1 MIKNVLLGA
10 IVPLLL
16 VGVGVG
22 VMLVLTPPAPSKKPP
37 IEDNRGALLGQ
48 MLSAEVQTV
57 HALAEVTDKLQIPVN
72 GTVVPSREIQLAAE
86 VAGRIIEKAA
96 GTRSGNYVKAGDE
109 LYRID
114 PRDYELEVER
124 VTRRL
129 DQERASLAEQQQ
141 DIDNAMRLA
150 AVADEEMALSE
161 AEVARFERLGGNFRS
176 EAELDQ
182 AKRSRLASMNQ
193 RVTIQNQISLLKA
206 RRARLES
213 AIKLA
218 ETELE
223 QAQLNLERTVIRA
236 PISGR
241 VVSEQI
247 EADSYVQRGTPLVVI
262 EDTSDVEVSV
272 NLRMDQLYW
281 ILDQPELSTDS
292 LVNAAQASRYQ
303 LPHHPVKVIYSLA
316 GRESVQYEWSG
327 VLARFD
333 GAGIDP
339 QSRTV
344 PIRVLVDKPDEY
356 RINGREASKSSASGP
371 SSLVRGMFV
380 EVIIAAQPSTPLL
393 LVPKLSVKPA
403 TGSSQI
409 WKFAADPRALE
420 VTRERLRAEGSLA
433 KTGSPKPGVAPPT
446 AQADSAS
453 PATVDP
459 SEWQAGFLSVIDGI
473 GVIGPY
479 RGPAPAQQ
487 RVVGVNAANSSG
499 QTRLTATQVAAVGA
513 NAVEPDAVEPDAVEP
528 DAAQSEAA
536 QDGSPQPVAGGRP
549 TQDFDDG
556 PAAAELPAIEYWVCE
571 ARRGGLAAGDQVVVT
586 PLPGIEADKQKPI
599 RVRRSQLK

>member
-1 MIKNVLLGA
+1 MVKNILLGA

-16 VGVGVG
+16 VAVGVG
-22 VMLVLTPPAPSKKPP
+22 VMLELTPPAPSKKPP

-48 MLSAEVQTV
+48 MLSAEVQPV
-57 HALAEVTDKLQIPVN
+57 RALSEVTDTLQIPVS
-72 GTVVPSREIQLAAE
+72 GTVVPSREIDLAAE
-86 VAGRIIEKAA
+86 VAGRIIDKAPH
-96 GTRSGNYVKAGDE
+96 TRSGDYVEAGDE

-141 DIDNAMRLA
+141 DIDNAMRLVK
-150 AVADEEMALSE
+150 VADEEMALSE
-161 AEVARFERLGGNFRS
+161 AEVSRVERLGGNFRS

-241 VVSEQI
+241 VVVEQV
-247 EADSYVQRGTPLVVI
+247 EADSYVQRGDPLVTI
-262 EDTSDVEVSV
+262 EDTSDVEVAV
-272 NLRMDQLYW
+272 NVRMDQLYW
-281 ILDQPELSTDS
+281 ILDQPQLSTES
-292 LVNAAQASRYQ
+292 LVNAAQAARYR
-303 LPHHPVKVIYSLA
+303 LPQHQVKVIYRLA

-344 PIRVLVDKPDEY
+344 PIRVLVDKPNEY
-356 RINGREASKSSASGP
+356 LINGREAGKSGMSGP

-403 TGSSQI
+403 TGSNQI
-409 WKFAADPRALE
+409 WKFTPDDRALE
-420 VTRERLRAEGSLA
+420 VTRERLKSAGSLA
-433 KTGSPKPGVAPPT
+433 GTSPAETSPSPQIAEADPMGPT
-446 AQADSAS
+446 A
-453 PATVDP
+453 VDP

-479 RGPAPAQQ
+479 RGPAPSES
-487 RVVGVNAANSSG
+487 RANPAS
-499 QTRLTATQVAAVGA
+499 
-513 NAVEPDAVEPDAVEP
+513 D
-528 DAAQSEAA
+528 
-536 QDGSPQPVAGGRP
+536 QP
-549 TQDFDDG
+549 
-556 PAAAELPAIEYWVCE
+556 IEYWVCE
-571 ARRGGLAAGDQVVVT
+571 ARHGGLAAGDLVVVT
-586 PLPGIEADKQKPI
+586 PLPGIESDGEEPI
-599 RVRRSQLK
+599 RVRRSPLE

>member
-1 MIKNVLLGA
+1 MVKNILLGA

-16 VGVGVG
+16 VAIGVA
-22 VMLVLTPPAPSKKPP
+22 VMRELTPPAPSKKPP
-37 IEDNRGALLGQ
+37 IEDNRGAVLGQ

-57 HALAEVTDKLQIPVN
+57 RALNEVTDTLQIPVS
-72 GTVVPSREIQLAAE
+72 GTVVPSREIELAAE
-86 VAGRIIEKAA
+86 VAGRIIDKAPH
-96 GTRSGNYVKAGDE
+96 TRSGDHVEAGDE

-150 AVADEEMALSE
+150 AVAEEEMVLSE
-161 AEVARFERLGGNFRS
+161 AEVARVERLGGNFRS
-176 EAELDQ
+176 DAELDQ
-182 AKRSRLASMNQ
+182 AKRSRLATMSQ
-193 RVTIQNQISLLKA
+193 RVTIQNQISLLDA

-241 VVSEQI
+241 VVVEQV
-247 EADSYVQRGTPLVVI
+247 EADSYVQRGTALVTI
-262 EDTSDVEVSV
+262 EDTSDVEVAV

-281 ILDQPELSTDS
+281 ILDQPQLSTES
-292 LVNAAQASRYQ
+292 LVNAAQASRYK
-303 LPHHPVKVIYSLA
+303 LPQHQVKVIYRLS
-316 GRESVQYEWSG
+316 GRELVQYEWSG

-344 PIRVLVDKPDEY
+344 PIRVLVDKPNEY
-356 RINGREASKSSASGP
+356 RINGREASRSKMSGP

-380 EVIIAAQPSTPLL
+380 EVIIEAQPSTPLL

-403 TGSSQI
+403 TGSNQI
-409 WKFAADPRALE
+409 WKFTPDPRALD
-420 VTRERLRAEGSLA
+420 VTRERLKSAGSLSQTSSA
-433 KTGSPKPGVAPPT
+433 EASLLPQTAEANPTGS
-446 AQADSAS
+446 AS
-453 PATVDP
+453 VDP

-479 RGPAPAQQ
+479 RGPAPSDLRVKAAHGQSAASDSGTVQPTSLQ
-487 RVVGVNAANSSG
+487 RTSM
-499 QTRLTATQVAAVGA
+499 
-513 NAVEPDAVEPDAVEP
+513 
-528 DAAQSEAA
+528 
-536 QDGSPQPVAGGRP
+536 DGLSQPVDSAPNG
-549 TQDFDDG
+549 T
-556 PAAAELPAIEYWVCE
+556 PAESTLQPIEYWVCE
-571 ARRGGLAAGDQVVVT
+571 ARHGGLIAGDQVVVT
-586 PLPGIEADKQKPI
+586 PLPGIESDGEEPI
-599 RVRRSQLK
+599 RVRRSQLE

>member
-1 MIKNVLLGA
+1 MVKNIVLGA

-16 VGVGVG
+16 VAIGVV
-22 VMLVLTPPAPSKKPP
+22 VMRELTPPAPSKKPP
-37 IEDNRGALLGQ
+37 IEDNNGALLGQ

-57 HALAEVTDKLQIPVN
+57 RALNEVTDTLQIPVS
-72 GTVVPSREIQLAAE
+72 GTVVPSREIELAAE
-86 VAGRIIEKAA
+86 VAGRIIDKAPH
-96 GTRSGNYVKAGDE
+96 TRSGDFVEAGDE

-114 PRDYELEVER
+114 PRDYDLEVER

-150 AVADEEMALSE
+150 AVAEEEMALSE
-161 AEVARFERLGGNFRS
+161 GEVARVERLGGNFRS

-241 VVSEQI
+241 VVVEQV
-247 EADSYVQRGTPLVVI
+247 EADSYVQRGAPLVTI
-262 EDTSDVEVSV
+262 EDTSNVEVAV
-272 NLRMDQLYW
+272 NVRMDQLYW
-281 ILDQPELSTDS
+281 ILDQPQLSTES
-292 LVNAAQASRYQ
+292 LVNAAQVARYR
-303 LPHHPVKVIYSLA
+303 LPQHQVKVIYRLS

-344 PIRVLVDKPDEY
+344 PIRVLVDKPNEY
-356 RINGREASKSSASGP
+356 RINGRAASKSGMGGP

-380 EVIIAAQPSTPLL
+380 EVIIEAQPSTPLL

-403 TGSSQI
+403 TGSNQI
-409 WKFAADPRALE
+409 WKFTADARALD
-420 VTRERLRAEGSLA
+420 VTRERLKSAGSLA
-433 KTGSPKPGVAPPT
+433 DPSS
-446 AQADSAS
+446 AQASLS
-453 PATVDP
+453 PQTAEANTTGPAAVDP
-459 SEWQAGFLSVIDGI
+459 SKWQAGFLSVVDGI

-479 RGPAPAQQ
+479 RGPAPSENRFDPSSGSGDA
-487 RVVGVNAANSSG
+487 GNSSVV
-499 QTRLTATQVAAVGA
+499 QPTSLRSTAFQPTSVDGLSQSAGSARSGTL
-513 NAVEPDAVEPDAVEP
+513 VE
-528 DAAQSEAA
+528 STL
-536 QDGSPQPVAGGRP
+536 QP
-549 TQDFDDG
+549 
-556 PAAAELPAIEYWVCE
+556 IEYWVCE
-571 ARRGGLAAGDQVVVT
+571 ARHGGLIAGDQVVVT
-586 PLPGIEADKQKPI
+586 PLPGIESDGEEPI
-599 RVRRSQLK
+599 RVRRSQLE

>member
-1 MIKNVLLGA
+1 MIKNIVLGA

-16 VGVGVG
+16 VALGVGG
-22 VMLVLTPPAPSKKPP
+22 MLVLTPPAPSKKSP
-37 IEDNRGALLGQ
+37 ITDNRGALLGQ
-48 MLSAEVQTV
+48 MLSADVQTV
-57 HALAEVTDKLQIPVN
+57 HALAEVSDTLEIPVS

-86 VAGRIIEKAA
+86 VAGRIIDKSAH
-96 GTRSGNYVKAGDE
+96 TRSGNYVQAGDE

-150 AVADEEMALSE
+150 TVADEEMALSE

-182 AKRSRLASMNQ
+182 AKRARLASMNQ

-223 QAQLNLERTVIRA
+223 QARLNLERTVIRA

-241 VVSEQI
+241 VVSEQV
-247 EADSYVQRGTPLVVI
+247 EADSYVQRGTQLVVI
-262 EDTSDVEVSV
+262 EDTSDVEVAV

-292 LVNAAQASRYQ
+292 LLNAAQASSYR
-303 LPHHPVKVIYSLA
+303 LPPHPVKVIYSLA

-344 PIRVLVDKPDEY
+344 PIRVLVHEPDEY
-356 RINGREASKSSASGP
+356 RINGHEARRSSLSGP

-409 WKFAADPRALE
+409 WKFTPDARALE
-420 VTRERLRAEGSLA
+420 VTRERLRAAGSLA
-433 KTGSPKPGVAPPT
+433 TTSPADAPSSLPP
-446 AQADSAS
+446 AELSADS
-453 PATVDP
+453 PAALDP
-459 SEWQAGFLSVIDGI
+459 NEWQAGFLSVIDGI

-479 RGPAPAQQ
+479 RGPGPILD
-487 RVVGVNAANSSG
+487 RVVRVSAASHSGRSQPASG
-499 QTRLTATQVAAVGA
+499 QPASAQPGDEASSNRAVAGALGEAV
-513 NAVEPDAVEPDAVEP
+513 
-528 DAAQSEAA
+528 
-536 QDGSPQPVAGGRP
+536 PQP
-549 TQDFDDG
+549 
-556 PAAAELPAIEYWVCE
+556 IEYWVCE
-571 ARRGGLAAGDQVVVT
+571 ARRGGLAAGDRVVVT
-586 PLPGIEADKQKPI
+586 PLPGIESDGEEPI
-599 RVRRSQLK
+599 RVRSSQLE

>member
-1 MIKNVLLGA
+1 MIKNLLLGA
-10 IVPLLL
+10 IVPFLLVA
-16 VGVGVG
+16 VGVGV
-22 VMLVLTPPAPSKKPP
+22 LLQLTPPAPSKKSP
-37 IEDNRGALLGQ
+37 IEDNPAALLGQ
-48 MLSAEVQTV
+48 MLSADVQTV
-57 HALAEVTDKLQIPVN
+57 RALKEVSDTLEIPVS

-86 VAGRIIEKAA
+86 VAGRIIDKAPH
-96 GTRSGNYVKAGDE
+96 TRSGDYVQAGDE

-124 VTRRL
+124 VERRL

-150 AVADEEMALSE
+150 TVAEEEMALSE
-161 AEVARFERLGGNFRS
+161 AEVARVERLGGNFRS

-241 VVSEQI
+241 VVVERV
-247 EADSYVQRGTPLVVI
+247 EADSYVQRGDPLVTI
-262 EDTSDVEVSV
+262 EDTSDVEIAV
-272 NLRMDQLYW
+272 NVRMDQLYW
-281 ILDQPELSTDS
+281 ILDQPQLSTQS

-303 LPHHPVKVIYSLA
+303 LPHHQVRVIYRLA

-344 PIRVLVDKPDEY
+344 PIRVLVDKPNEY
-356 RINGREASKSSASGP
+356 RINGREASKSGMSGP

-403 TGSSQI
+403 TGSNQI
-409 WKFAADPRALE
+409 WKFTADARALDA
-420 VTRERLRAEGSLA
+420 TRERLKSAGSLA
-433 KTGSPKPGVAPPT
+433 KVNT
-446 AQADSAS
+446 AETSTAATSAS
-453 PATVDP
+453 PQTAEATPTGPTTVDP

-479 RGPAPAQQ
+479 RRPAPSAS
-487 RVVGVNAANSSG
+487 RVDPASGSSDCSDSDSSDSDAIQPTTVQPNSADGLIRPASSRLSG
-499 QTRLTATQVAAVGA
+499 TL
-513 NAVEPDAVEPDAVEP
+513 VEEV
-528 DAAQSEAA
+528 
-536 QDGSPQPVAGGRP
+536 PQ
-549 TQDFDDG
+549 
-556 PAAAELPAIEYWVCE
+556 AIEYWVCE

-586 PLPGIEADKQKPI
+586 PLPGIESDRNVPI
-599 RVRRSQLK
+599 RVRKSQLE